1 MNRRAHI
8 QMRLQQSVEGLS
20 VAAISYYG
28 MQLFESMLSTLPS
41 LGIEYNH
48 ELVSGLAVP
57 IVIGLVS
64 ITTRLIHRRLMR
76 NIDD

>member
-1 MNRRAHI
+1 
-8 QMRLQQSVEGLS
+8 
-20 VAAISYYG
+20 